1 MVQIRIYLRRFLII
15 AACILLVLAILGIL
29 QNWPSNFTPQAFT
42 DLIWSWGMWGVIASI
57 LMMVAHSFIPF
68 PAEFVAIAN
77 GMCFGPVWGTV
88 ITWVGAIPGA
98 VLVFELSRRL
108 GRPFVDRMVQRTDWR
123 KLDEWLDR
131 HGEGAVFFTRF
142 IPVIEF
148 NLINDVAG
156 LTRISLAKFISQP
169 GSASCP

>member
-1 MVQIRIYLRRFLII
+1 V
-15 AACILLVLAILGIL
+15 
-29 QNWPSNFTPQAFT
+29 
-42 DLIWSWGMWGVIASI
+42 WS
-57 LMMVAHSFIPF
+57 
-68 PAEFVAIAN
+68 
-77 GMCFGPVWGTV
+77 TV

-98 VLVFELSRRL
+98 VLAFALSRRL

-123 KLDEWLDR
+123 KLDEWLER

-142 IPVIEF
+142 ISVIEF

>member
-1 MVQIRIYLRRFLII
+1 
-15 AACILLVLAILGIL
+15 
-29 QNWPSNFTPQAFT
+29 
-42 DLIWSWGMWGVIASI
+42 MWGVIASI
-57 LMMVAHSFIPF
+57 LLMVAHSFIPF
-68 PAEFVAIAN
+68 PAEFVAIAT

-98 VLVFELSRRL
+98 VLAFALSRRL

-123 KLDEWLDR
+123 KLDEWLER

-142 IPVIEF
+142 ITVIEF

-156 LTRISLAKFISQP
+156 LTRISLAKFILATGFGILPMTIMMVVIGAKIHELSL
-169 GSASCP
+169 GIWLLLGATGIAFWLLALRWKCPKRD